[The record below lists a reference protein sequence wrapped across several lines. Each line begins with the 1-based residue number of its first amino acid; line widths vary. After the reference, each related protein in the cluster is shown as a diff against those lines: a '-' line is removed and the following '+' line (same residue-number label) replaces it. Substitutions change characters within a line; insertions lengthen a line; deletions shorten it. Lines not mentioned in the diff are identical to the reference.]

1 MCVRCVAD
9 GKCNCQGIRVRK
21 MDTQFDSA
29 HSTTMVMLEGVRVPT
44 RYLIGQEGVG
54 FMYILENFNHE

>member
-1 MCVRCVAD
+1 
-9 GKCNCQGIRVRK
+9 
-21 MDTQFDSA
+21 
-29 HSTTMVMLEGVRVPT
+29 MVMLEGVRVPT

>member
-1 MCVRCVAD
+1 M
-9 GKCNCQGIRVRK
+9 RK